1 VDIQRGG
8 GLKSINIRVCG
19 GVPPFPPFW
28 GVSYPYRVYSVYPLY
43 LFPLYPNL
51 LRKEGGKGGNPNKH
65 KVSKGGTRGE
75 HKGVK
80 GGRFAA

>member
-1 VDIQRGG
+1 VDLQRGG

-28 GVSYPYRVYSVYPLY
+28 GASYPYRVYGVYPLY
-43 LFPLYPNL
+43 LNILYPNL
-51 LRKEGGKGGNPNKH
+51 LRKEGGKGGKPNKH
-65 KVSKGGTRGE
+65 KASKGVRWGE
-75 HKGVK
+75 DKGVK